1 MVPDS
6 VGTPNSSR
14 CALPCRSIGALL
26 RAVPYESP
34 VKLIIQIPCLNER
47 DTLAETIADLP
58 RHLVGVDEIEV
69 VVIDDGSTDGTSER
83 AAELGVHHVLRF
95 PQNRGL
101 ARAFTAGIDASLKL
115 GADIIVNTDA
125 DNQYRGADI
134 ASLIAPI
141 LSGRAELVIGDR
153 QTSQIKHFSPI
164 KKLLQSW
171 GSGVVRQLS
180 ATNVSDS
187 PSGFRA
193 ISRRAALG
201 LFVHNRFTYTLETV
215 IQAGRA
221 GIAVENVKIRTNNKT
236 RESRL
241 FKNIP
246 DYLKKAGGVM
256 FRAYAMYRP
265 VQVFLRIAFVL
276 FAVGALTWARFFYL
290 FWSTGS
296 GSGHVQSLLIGTGSL
311 LMSFIVALVAML
323 AELLA
328 ANRRLLEDL
337 LVRVRSIES
346 RTGEAAERQLHHVWT
361 TGHAPWTPGAASPP
375 VREAV
380 ESAGHQPA

>member
-1 MVPDS
+1 
-6 VGTPNSSR
+6 
-14 CALPCRSIGALL
+14 
-26 RAVPYESP
+26 

-47 DTLAETIADLP
+47 ETLAETIADLP
-58 RHLVGVDEIEV
+58 RHIDGIDEIEV
-69 VVIDDGSTDGTSER
+69 LVIDDGSSDGTSER

-101 ARAFTAGIDASLKL
+101 ARAFTAGIDAGLKL

-125 DNQYRGADI
+125 DNQYRGSDI
-134 ASLIAPI
+134 PLLIAPI
-141 LSGRAELVIGDR
+141 LAGRAELVIGDR
-153 QTSQIKHFSPI
+153 QTDQIAHFSPI
-164 KKLLQSW
+164 KKVLQRW
-171 GSGVVRQLS
+171 GSGLVRQLS

-193 ISRRAALG
+193 MNRKAALV

-221 GIAVENVKIRTNNKT
+221 GITLENVKIHTNGKT

-241 FKNIP
+241 FKSIP

-265 VQVFLRIAFVL
+265 VQVFSRIAFFL
-276 FAVGALTWARFFYL
+276 FAVGGLTWARFLYL
-290 FWSTGS
+290 FWRTGS
-296 GSGHVQSLLIGTGSL
+296 GAGHLQSLLVGTGAL
-311 LMSFIVALVAML
+311 LLSFIVALVAML

-337 LVRVRSIES
+337 LVRVRNIES
-346 RTGEAAERQLHHVWT
+346 RTGEPESRHLYDVRS
-361 TGHAPWTPGAASPP
+361 TGSATWKPSPNGSAQP
-375 VREAV
+375 REPDKSV
-380 ESAGHQPA
+380 AGNPALPTI

>member
-1 MVPDS
+1 
-6 VGTPNSSR
+6 
-14 CALPCRSIGALL
+14 
-26 RAVPYESP
+26 

-47 DTLAETIADLP
+47 DTLAETIGDLP
-58 RHLVGVDEIEV
+58 RHIDGVDEIEV
-69 VVIDDGSTDGTSER
+69 LVIDDGSTDGTSER

-101 ARAFTAGIDASLKL
+101 ARAFTAGIDAAIKL
-115 GADIIVNTDA
+115 GADIVVNTDA

-134 ASLIAPI
+134 GLLLAPI
-141 LSGRAELVIGDR
+141 LAGKAELVIGDR
-153 QTSQIKHFSPI
+153 QTDQIAHFSPI
-164 KKLLQSW
+164 KKVLQRW
-171 GSGVVRQLS
+171 GSGLVRQLS
-180 ATNVSDS
+180 ATNVADS

-193 ISRRAALG
+193 MNRKAALV

-221 GIAVENVKIRTNNKT
+221 GIALENVKIRTNNKT

-241 FKNIP
+241 FKSIP

-265 VQVFLRIAFVL
+265 VQVFSRIALVL
-276 FAVGALTWARFFYL
+276 FAVGALTWARFLYL
-290 FWSTGS
+290 FWETGS
-296 GSGHVQSLLIGTGSL
+296 GAGHLQSLLLGTGAL
-311 LMSFIVALVAML
+311 ALSFIVALVAML

-337 LVRVRSIES
+337 LVRVRNIES
-346 RTGEAAERQLHHVWT
+346 HTGEPANRQLHNVWT
-361 TGHAPWTPGAASPP
+361 TSNASWKARQDSSALL
-375 VREAV
+375 REPAKSAAV
-380 ESAGHQPA
+380 EPALPRA

>member
-1 MVPDS
+1 
-6 VGTPNSSR
+6 
-14 CALPCRSIGALL
+14 
-26 RAVPYESP
+26 

-47 DTLAETIADLP
+47 ETLAETLGALP
-58 RHLVGVDEIEV
+58 RQIAGIDEIEV
-69 VVIDDGSTDGTSER
+69 LVIDDGSSDGTAER

-101 ARAFTAGIDASLKL
+101 ARAFSAGVDAGLKL

-125 DNQYRGADI
+125 DNQYCGADI
-134 ASLIAPI
+134 ELLVAP
-141 LSGRAELVIGDR
+141 LLAGRAELVIGDR
-153 QTSQIKHFSPI
+153 QTDQIAHFSPL
-164 KKLLQSW
+164 KKILQRW
-171 GSGVVRQLS
+171 GSRLVRQLS

-193 ISRRAALG
+193 LSRKAALV

-221 GIAVENVKIRTNNKT
+221 GIALENVKIRTNKKT

-241 FKNIP
+241 FRSIP

-265 VQVFLRIAFVL
+265 VQVFSRIAIFL
-276 FAVGALTWARFFYL
+276 FLVGALTWARFLYFY
-290 FWSTGS
+290 FSRGS
-296 GSGHVQSLLIGTGSL
+296 ASGHLQSLMVGTGAIIL
-311 LMSFIVALVAML
+311 SFVVALVAML
-323 AELLA
+323 AELTA

-337 LVRVRSIES
+337 LVRVRGLET
-346 RTGEAAERQLHHVWT
+346 RDDNGPARQLHDVWS
-361 TGHAPWTPGAASPP
+361 TGHPSWKPQAASAEARPISRKASELP
-375 VREAV
+375 VP
-380 ESAGHQPA
+380 AGPT

>member
-1 MVPDS
+1 
-6 VGTPNSSR
+6 
-14 CALPCRSIGALL
+14 
-26 RAVPYESP
+26 

-47 DTLAETIADLP
+47 ETLPETIADLP
-58 RHLVGVDEIEV
+58 RQLAGVDEIEV
-69 VVIDDGSTDGTSER
+69 LIIDDGSTDGTAER
-83 AAELGVHHVLRF
+83 AAELGVHHVVRF

-101 ARAFTAGIDASLKL
+101 ARAFTAGIDAAVKL
-115 GADIIVNTDA
+115 GADVIVNTDA
-125 DNQYRGADI
+125 DNQYRGSDI
-134 ASLIAPI
+134 ALLLEPI

-153 QTSQIKHFSPI
+153 QTDQIAHFSPI
-164 KKLLQSW
+164 KKVLQRW
-171 GSGVVRQLS
+171 GSGIVRQLS
-180 ATNVSDS
+180 ATSVSDS

-193 ISRRAALG
+193 ISRKAALG

-241 FKNIP
+241 FRNIP

-265 VQVFLRIAFVL
+265 VQVFLRIALVL
-276 FAVGALTWARFFYL
+276 FTVGALTWARFLYFFL
-290 FWSTGS
+290 SRGTA
-296 GSGHVQSLLIGTGSL
+296 SGHVQSLIVGTGAL
-311 LMSFIVALVAML
+311 ALSFIVALVAML

-346 RTGEAAERQLHHVWT
+346 RTGDAASRQVHDVWT
-361 TGHAPWTPGAASPP
+361 TGHAAWKPGVALP
-375 VREAV
+375 VRDAV
-380 ESAGHQPA
+380 ESTGAAPALPGL

>member
-1 MVPDS
+1 M
-6 VGTPNSSR
+6 
-14 CALPCRSIGALL
+14 
-26 RAVPYESP
+26 
-34 VKLIIQIPCLNER
+34 KLIIQLPCLNER
-47 DTLAETIADLP
+47 ETLAETIADLP
-58 RHLVGVDEIEV
+58 RQIAGVDEIEV
-69 VVIDDGSTDGTSER
+69 LVIDDGSTDGTSER

-101 ARAFTAGIDASLKL
+101 ARAFTAGIDAGLKL

-125 DNQYRGADI
+125 DNQYRGSDI
-134 ASLIAPI
+134 PLLIAPI
-141 LSGRAELVIGDR
+141 LAGRAELAIGDR
-153 QTSQIKHFSPI
+153 QTDQIAHFSPI
-164 KKLLQSW
+164 KKVLQRW
-171 GSGVVRQLS
+171 GSGLVRQLS
-180 ATNVSDS
+180 ASNVSDS

-193 ISRRAALG
+193 MSRKAALL

-221 GIAVENVKIRTNNKT
+221 GLAIENVKIHTNGKT

-241 FKNIP
+241 FKSIP

-265 VQVFLRIAFVL
+265 VQVFSRIAFVL
-276 FAVGALTWARFFYL
+276 FTVGVLTWARFLFL
-290 FWSTGS
+290 FWQTGV
-296 GSGHVQSLLIGTGSL
+296 GSGHVQSLLVGTGAL
-311 LMSFIVALVAML
+311 ALSFIVALVAML

-346 RTGEAAERQLHHVWT
+346 RVGEPESRRLFDVQSTGSATWKPSPDKGGQLREPTKSV
-361 TGHAPWTPGAASPP
+361 GGEPARPGA
-375 VREAV
+375 
-380 ESAGHQPA
+380 

>member
-1 MVPDS
+1 M
-6 VGTPNSSR
+6 
-14 CALPCRSIGALL
+14 
-26 RAVPYESP
+26 
-34 VKLIIQIPCLNER
+34 KLIIQIPCLNER
-47 DTLAETIADLP
+47 ETLPETLAALP
-58 RHLVGVDEIEV
+58 RRIAGVDQIEV
-69 VVIDDGSTDGTSER
+69 LIIDDGSTDGTAER

-101 ARAFTAGIDASLKL
+101 ARAFTAGIDACVKL

-125 DNQYRGADI
+125 DNQYQGTDI
-134 ASLIAPI
+134 ALLVAPI
-141 LSGRAELVIGDR
+141 LSGRAEFVIGDR
-153 QTSQIKHFSPI
+153 QTDQIAHFSPI
-164 KKLLQSW
+164 KKLLQRW

-201 LFVHNRFTYTLETV
+201 LFVHNRFTYTLETI

-221 GIAVENVKIRTNNKT
+221 GLAVENVKIRTNHKT

-265 VQVFLRIAFVL
+265 VQVFSRIAFVL
-276 FAVGALTWARFFYL
+276 FLVGALTWGRFLYF
-290 FWSTGS
+290 FVSRGTAA
-296 GSGHVQSLLIGTGSL
+296 GHVQSLLVGTTAIILAFVVG
-311 LMSFIVALVAML
+311 LVAML

-337 LVRVRSIES
+337 LVRMRSLES
-346 RTGEAAERQLHHVWT
+346 RTGDVQGRQLHDVWT
-361 TGHAPWTPGAASPP
+361 TGHAAWGMDDAHDTGHPAQPSPSLP
-375 VREAV
+375 
-380 ESAGHQPA
+380 S